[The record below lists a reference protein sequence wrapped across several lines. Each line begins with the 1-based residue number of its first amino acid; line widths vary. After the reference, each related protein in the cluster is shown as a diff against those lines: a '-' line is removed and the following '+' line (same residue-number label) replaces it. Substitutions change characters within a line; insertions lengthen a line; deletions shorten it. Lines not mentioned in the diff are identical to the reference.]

1 MTEKLHQKAENQSR
15 SWFERLSDML
25 LREPQDKE
33 QLINLLRDAVQ
44 RQLIDTNA
52 LAMIEGVLQVSTKQA
67 RDIMIP
73 RSQMIVIAEDEPLDK
88 FLPTIIESE
97 HSRYP
102 VIGENRDEVIGILLA
117 KDLLSVILN
126 RDTQNKFNLRDIL
139 RTAVFVPESKR
150 LDVLL
155 QEFRISRNHMAI
167 VVDEYGGVAGL
178 VTIEDVLEEIVG
190 DIADEYDIDEE
201 PFIKK
206 VNDKQFAV
214 KALTPLETFNKFF
227 DSHFEEDCD
236 TIGGLLMQTFGH
248 VPKMGETL
256 KLEQF
261 EFKVISADE
270 RRIRNIQVT
279 RLDEPRD

>member
-1 MTEKLHQKAENQSR
+1 MTEKLNHKSDPPTR
-15 SWFERLSDML
+15 SWLERLSDML

-33 QLINLLRDAVQ
+33 QLIHLLRDAAQ
-44 RQLIDTNA
+44 RQVLDANA
-52 LAMIEGVLQVSTKQA
+52 LAMIEGVLQVSSKQV

-73 RSQMIVIAEDEPLDK
+73 RSQMIVISEEEPLEK

-117 KDLLSVILN
+117 KDLLGVILN
-126 RDTQNKFNLRDIL
+126 RDSQSKFNLREIL
-139 RTAVFVPESKR
+139 RVAVFVPESKR

-155 QEFRISRNHMAI
+155 HEFRISRNHMAI

-214 KALTPLETFNKFF
+214 KALTPLEKFNEYFN
-227 DSHFEEDCD
+227 SNFEEDCD
-236 TIGGLLMQTFGH
+236 TIGGLLMQNFGH
-248 VPKMGETL
+248 VPKLGETL
-256 KLEQF
+256 KLENL
-261 EFKVISADE
+261 EFKVIGADD
-270 RRIRNIQVT
+270 RRIRTLQVT
-279 RLDEPRD
+279 RLDDSD